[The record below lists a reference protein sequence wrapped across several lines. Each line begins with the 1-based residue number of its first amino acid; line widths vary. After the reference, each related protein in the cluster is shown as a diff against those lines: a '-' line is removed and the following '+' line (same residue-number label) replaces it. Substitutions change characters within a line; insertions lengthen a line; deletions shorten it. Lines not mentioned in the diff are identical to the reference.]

1 MYSTYTIEYIVYSLI
16 FSFVVK
22 QAYDLLL
29 VSESSLNF
37 KKKKN
42 EKILTHIDTV
52 SILIN
57 FLKRI
62 KKYLNRIDG

>member
-37 KKKKN
+37 KKKKRKN
-42 EKILTHIDTV
+42 LDT
-52 SILIN
+52 
-57 FLKRI
+57 
-62 KKYLNRIDG
+62 Y

>member
-37 KKKKN
+37 KKKN